1 MPKRSVTHVEILS
14 GWKDIANYLGKGVR
28 TVQHYERE
36 LSLPIRRLAGKATG
50 SVIATKAELEGCVT
64 ASPTPENF
72 RPPTK
77 SNFKRI

>member
-1 MPKRSVTHVEILS
+1 
-14 GWKDIANYLGKGVR
+14 
-28 TVQHYERE
+28 VQHYERE